1 MIMASFLVPGP
12 LLQLSGFLMTYKG
25 LPATYN
31 KDLQEDKEPMF
42 DAADTLSASIQI
54 LEGVMATLEVRPPP

>member
-1 MIMASFLVPGP
+1 
-12 LLQLSGFLMTYKG
+12 MTLKG

-42 DAADTLSASIQI
+42 DAADTLGASLRIF
-54 LEGVMATLEVRPPP
+54 EGVITTLTVS